1 MLKKTKNIH
10 FIGIGGIGMSGIAEL
25 LYSQGFQISGSD
37 LIESDR
43 TKHLAVLGIQ
53 VNIGHSSKNI
63 KDVDIVVYSSA
74 VDMDNIEILT
84 SKNKNIPV
92 IRRAEML
99 AELLKLKKI
108 SIAISGTH
116 GKTTSCSMLSSIL
129 VEANLNPT
137 VIIGGIV
144 NNFRSNT
151 ILGEGDIILVEAD
164 EFDRSFLSLQPSMGI
179 INNLDLEHMDC
190 YKNLNEL
197 KEAFVNFAN
206 SIHFYGII
214 GLCIDDANIKD
225 IINQI
230 KRPYKTFG
238 ITSEANI
245 RANKIKFKGFH
256 SKFELFHENKFIT
269 DITLAVPGK
278 HNIQNSL
285 AAITIALE
293 LNIGADAIKN
303 GLEKYNGVKRRLEVK
318 HQLKNGTILIDDYAH
333 HPTEVEATISA
344 IKKSFGNR
352 VITVFQ
358 PHLYSRTVNFYQDFA
373 KALSLSD
380 IAILLDI
387 YPAREK
393 AMDNVTSQLIYDE
406 MLKLGCKDILLN
418 KDISLIPKII
428 KDMHKEGDIIITMGA
443 GDIYKQNSIIFKAI
457 S

>member
-144 NNFRSNT
+144 NNFGSNT

-293 LNIGADAIKN
+293 LNIGVDAIKN